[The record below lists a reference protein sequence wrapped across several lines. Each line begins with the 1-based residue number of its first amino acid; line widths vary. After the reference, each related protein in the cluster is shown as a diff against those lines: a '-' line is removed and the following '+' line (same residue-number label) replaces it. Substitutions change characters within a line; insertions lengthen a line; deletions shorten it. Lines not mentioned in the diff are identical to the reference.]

1 MSDDVAFVYETT
13 IRTTPERLWEALT
26 SGEVTRAYWFDR
38 RVESSWT
45 PGAPVTFHVGGTDQ
59 VSDSGEVLEAD
70 PPRRLVYTFAPV
82 GYAATRVAFD
92 LEPVAGG
99 VRLRLVQD
107 RLADPGDVEGW
118 RQGWTPI
125 LTNLQTYLEGRSVET
140 AAAREAGLT
149 SSPPS

>member
-45 PGAPVTFHVGGTDQ
+45 PGAPVTFYVADTGE

-70 PPRRLVYTFAPV
+70 PPRRLAYTFAPV
-82 GYAATRVAFD
+82 GYAATRVTFD
-92 LEPVAGG
+92 LGPVADG

-125 LTNLQTYLEGRSVET
+125 LTNLRNHLEGGPVET
-140 AAAREAGLT
+140 AAEREAR
-149 SSPPS
+149 PARW

>member
-45 PGAPVTFHVGGTDQ
+45 PGAPGTFHVGGTDQ
-59 VSDSGEVLEAD
+59 VSESGEVLEPA

-99 VRLRLVQD
+99 VRLRLVQE
-107 RLADPGDVEGW
+107 RLPRARGGRGGGEG
-118 RQGWTPI
+118 GGP
-125 LTNLQTYLEGRSVET
+125 
-140 AAAREAGLT
+140 A
-149 SSPPS
+149 

>member
-13 IRTTPERLWEALT
+13 IRTSPERLWEALT
-26 SGEVTRAYWFDR
+26 SGDVTRTYWFDR

-45 PGAPVTFHVGGTDQ
+45 PGAPVTFYVGDTDE

-70 PPRRLVYTFAPV
+70 PPRRLVYTFAPA
-82 GYAATRVAFD
+82 GFASTRVAFD
-92 LEPVAGG
+92 LEPLADG
-99 VRLRLVQD
+99 VRLRLVHD

-125 LTNLQTYLEGRSVET
+125 MTNLKAHLEGGEVET
-140 AAAREAGLT
+140 EARRASRQSGR
-149 SSPPS
+149 